1 VKALVDWLLA
11 QRLRTIVVAVVAAP
25 LLPIVASALIALETA
40 RRGVTS
46 GMVCGAGALAGLLV
60 LAVLSRTELS
70 LFAAIGIVCAGVG
83 LGIGALIR
91 RAPSLVFAFQ
101 AVMLICLTAVGAIAL
116 LGIDIRTFFEPAI
129 EEIVAVLKSSDLP
142 AQEIDYIE
150 QRSVAVFLAT
160 AVFSQTIG
168 ALLLGYWWT
177 LLAAGQRR
185 FAEEFRWLRL
195 GRSLGAVSTLIIGL
209 ALVFDWELVQNL
221 WPLALLGF
229 LLQGVAVLHAWG
241 QARGW
246 NPGLMAPLYVL
257 LVLPPFNVLA
267 VLPISIVGFVDSW
280 FDLRASL
287 RSRK

>member
-1 VKALVDWLLA
+1 L
-11 QRLRTIVVAVVAAP
+11 
-25 LLPIVASALIALETA
+25 
-40 RRGVTS
+40 
-46 GMVCGAGALAGLLV
+46 CGAGTLVGLLL
-60 LAVLSRTELS
+60 LAALSRTDLS
-70 LFAAIGIVCAGVG
+70 LFAAIGLVCAAVGV
-83 LGIGALIR
+83 GIGALIR
-91 RAPSLVFAFQ
+91 RSHSLVFAFQ
-101 AVMLICLTAVGAIAL
+101 AAMLICLAAVGAIGF
-116 LGIDIRTFFEPAI
+116 LGLDVRVFFDPAI
-129 EEIVAVLKSSDLP
+129 QEIVAVLKSSDLP

-195 GRSLGAVSTLIIGL
+195 GRSLGAVSTLLIGL

>member
-1 VKALVDWLLA
+1 
-11 QRLRTIVVAVVAAP
+11 P
-25 LLPIVASALIALETA
+25 
-40 RRGVTS
+40 
-46 GMVCGAGALAGLLV
+46 
-60 LAVLSRTELS
+60 
-70 LFAAIGIVCAGVG
+70 
-83 LGIGALIR
+83 
-91 RAPSLVFAFQ
+91 
-101 AVMLICLTAVGAIAL
+101 
-116 LGIDIRTFFEPAI
+116 
-129 EEIVAVLKSSDLP
+129 
-142 AQEIDYIE
+142 QEIDYIE

-160 AVFSQTIG
+160 AVFTQTVG
-168 ALLLGYWWT
+168 ALLLGYWWS

-195 GRSLGAVSTLIIGL
+195 GRSLGAVSTLVIGL

-241 QARGW
+241 HARGW
-246 NPGLMAPLYVL
+246 NPSLMAPLYVL

-287 RSRK
+287 RSRR